1 MTGLSSWKAAAC
13 SACWRPAMLLD
24 EGASMLSVVARSS
37 RPEEPALLLLLPL
50 LLGWTVAADHVQ

>member
-1 MTGLSSWKAAAC
+1 
-13 SACWRPAMLLD
+13 MLLD